1 MEVVVVREGSPMMP
15 ISEDALE
22 AINAE
27 VLAEAE
33 AAKNAAA
40 AGAGEMK
47 D

>member
-1 MEVVVVREGSPMMP
+1 MEVVVVREGVPMLSV
-15 ISEDALE
+15 SEDALE
-22 AINAE
+22 AINAL

-33 AAKNAAA
+33 AAKTSAA